1 MKKVLSI
8 LLSIV
13 LVLSSV
19 AALTIQAFAATGDT
33 IGQYDF
39 TISNPYET
47 IDWDTWKAYKGA
59 THVHTVR
66 SDGDIELNDMI
77 EKYYSLGFQA
87 LALTDHGTVN
97 YSWTKDQKRLA
108 IFGYQY

>member
-47 IDWDTWKAYKGA
+47 IDWDKWLSIL
-59 THVHTVR
+59 HI
-66 SDGDIELNDMI
+66 SDPTRRN
-77 EKYYSLGFQA
+77 
-87 LALTDHGTVN
+87 
-97 YSWTKDQKRLA
+97 
-108 IFGYQY
+108 